1 MTSSLQHTI
10 DQQLELSLEEM
21 IMYGRRE
28 QAYMNGGG
36 RNRAYRYLEA
46 LSPCRRSKRAD
57 CQHIAQLNT
66 VAERPL
72 QRVVKMLVVKV
83 DMWMGR
89 RLKDLPDSG
98 QILSSARSSGSAF
111 TDVQPQVWE

>member
-1 MTSSLQHTI
+1 VELGNFLRGVLRIVTSSLQHTI

-21 IMYGRRE
+21 IMYGRRG

-36 RNRAYRYLEA
+36 RNRAYRCLEA

-66 VAERPL
+66 VAGRPL
-72 QRVVKMLVVKV
+72 QRVVKMLVVKA
-83 DMWMGR
+83 DM
-89 RLKDLPDSG
+89 
-98 QILSSARSSGSAF
+98 
-111 TDVQPQVWE
+111 